1 MDKWDQEKLEQ
12 VVSEKLKTQKTCQSN
27 KICKFFLKAIVDKKY
42 GWFWDCPNG
51 STCPYKH
58 ALPEGFKLRSML
70 LDAKKDDSLDP
81 IEDILEMERRK
92 LPPGGTKVT
101 EQTFRQW
108 KQRKL
113 KEKEEAAKKA
123 AEDREL
129 EITSGKAKMSGKEM
143 FSYRPD
149 LFVRIDEEDDEVIDL
164 KQFQTKEEVK
174 EENGPPTESE
184 AVPDPAELYVEDET
198 LFREEDI
205 PEDMSE
211 DEPITTE

>member
-1 MDKWDQEKLEQ
+1 
-12 VVSEKLKTQKTCQSN
+12 
-27 KICKFFLKAIVDKKY
+27 
-42 GWFWDCPNG
+42 
-51 STCPYKH
+51 
-58 ALPEGFKLRSML
+58 ML